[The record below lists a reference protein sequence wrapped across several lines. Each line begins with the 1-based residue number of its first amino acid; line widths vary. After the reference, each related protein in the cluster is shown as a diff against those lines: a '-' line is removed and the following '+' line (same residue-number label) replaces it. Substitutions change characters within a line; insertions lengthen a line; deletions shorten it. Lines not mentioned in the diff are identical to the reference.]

1 MWKITYHK
9 KVVKEDIAALDKT
22 IKKRIKLAIEE
33 KLTTQPEV
41 YSKPL
46 QGTLKNLRSMRVG
59 DYRIVFQVLEEQ
71 QELFVLI
78 IKHRNSVYETTR
90 KRL

>member
-9 KVVKEDIAALDKT
+9 RVVKEDIPNLDKI
-22 IKKRIKLAIEE
+22 IKNRIKTNIEE
-33 KLTTQPEV
+33 KLIHQPEI

-46 QGTLKNLRSMRVG
+46 QGTLKNLHSMRVG
-59 DYRIVFQVLEEQ
+59 DYRIVFQVLETE

-78 IKHRNSVYETTR
+78 IKHRNSVYEIID